1 MSQCYAVP
9 PLERRKKP
17 VWQAGLALSG
27 GASRVA
33 ARGPNHDT
41 TPAALAAGAGRLAG
55 KGAAKRHGPDRV
67 RQAPRAEGGSLSS
80 GRHRA
85 LGSSCELSKVA
96 VHTGDPGFF
105 FYIFMNRWGRNNFVP
120 RPPYWHG
127 RIEIRER
134 EMELEPWC
142 DGLGELPSLSW
153 CARPAWSD
161 TSKVEGWGRGE
172 VLLRE
177 TLDRQAPGTGQPD

>member
-9 PLERRKKP
+9 PLERREKP

-27 GASRVA
+27 GASRLA
-33 ARGPNHDT
+33 ARGPNHDA

-85 LGSSCELSKVA
+85 SAAAVSSQK
-96 VHTGDPGFF
+96 
-105 FYIFMNRWGRNNFVP
+105 
-120 RPPYWHG
+120 
-127 RIEIRER
+127 
-134 EMELEPWC
+134 
-142 DGLGELPSLSW
+142 SLF
-153 CARPAWSD
+153 
-161 TSKVEGWGRGE
+161 
-172 VLLRE
+172 
-177 TLDRQAPGTGQPD
+177 TLATPVSSFISS

>member
-1 MSQCYAVP
+1 MT
-9 PLERRKKP
+9 PLQLRWQRALV
-17 VWQAGLALSG
+17 VWQAK
-27 GASRVA
+27 
-33 ARGPNHDT
+33 
-41 TPAALAAGAGRLAG
+41 GRLNGMARI
-55 KGAAKRHGPDRV
+55 ACAR
-67 RQAPRAEGGSLSS
+67 PRAQRAPGRAP

-96 VHTGDPGFF
+96 VHTGDTGFF

-142 DGLGELPSLSW
+142 DGLGELPSLS
-153 CARPAWSD
+153 
-161 TSKVEGWGRGE
+161 
-172 VLLRE
+172 
-177 TLDRQAPGTGQPD
+177 

>member
-9 PLERRKKP
+9 PLERREKP

-27 GASRVA
+27 GASRLA
-33 ARGPNHDT
+33 ARGPNQDT

-85 LGSSCELSKVA
+85 SAVA
-96 VHTGDPGFF
+96 VSSQK
-105 FYIFMNRWGRNNFVP
+105 
-120 RPPYWHG
+120 
-127 RIEIRER
+127 
-134 EMELEPWC
+134 
-142 DGLGELPSLSW
+142 SLF
-153 CARPAWSD
+153 
-161 TSKVEGWGRGE
+161 
-172 VLLRE
+172 
-177 TLDRQAPGTGQPD
+177 TLATPVSSFISS

>member
-1 MSQCYAVP
+1 M
-9 PLERRKKP
+9 
-17 VWQAGLALSG
+17 WQAGLALSG

-41 TPAALAAGAGRLAG
+41 TPAALAAGAGCLAG

-127 RIEIRER
+127 RIEIRQR
-134 EMELEPWC
+134 EMELEPGATGYVSYHHC
-142 DGLGELPSLSW
+142 LS
-153 CARPAWSD
+153 ARAPHVTYSFSA
-161 TSKVEGWGRGE
+161 GGP
-172 VLLRE
+172 LRSSIGAQ
-177 TLDRQAPGTGQPD
+177 R

>member
-27 GASRVA
+27 GASRLA

-105 FYIFMNRWGRNNFVP
+105 FYIFMNRWRKNVFVP
-120 RPPYWHG
+120 TPDRRTG
-127 RIEIRER
+127 TVGSRSASER
-134 EMELEPWC
+134 WN
-142 DGLGELPSLSW
+142 
-153 CARPAWSD
+153 WSPD
-161 TSKVEGWGRGE
+161 
-172 VLLRE
+172 
-177 TLDRQAPGTGQPD
+177 ATG

>member
-1 MSQCYAVP
+1 MCESV
-9 PLERRKKP
+9 L
-17 VWQAGLALSG
+17 
-27 GASRVA
+27 
-33 ARGPNHDT
+33 RG
-41 TPAALAAGAGRLAG
+41 AALGEAREAGVAGRFSFVGRREPPRRTRPKSRHHSSCAG
-55 KGAAKRHGPDRV
+55 SGRWSSVRQGAAKRHGPDRV

-96 VHTGDPGFF
+96 VHTGDTGFF

-142 DGLGELPSLSW
+142 DGLGELPSLS
-153 CARPAWSD
+153 
-161 TSKVEGWGRGE
+161 
-172 VLLRE
+172 
-177 TLDRQAPGTGQPD
+177 

>member
-9 PLERRKKP
+9 PLERRERP
-17 VWQAGLALSG
+17 VWQAGLALS
-27 GASRVA
+27 ASRRNPTA
-33 ARGPNHDT
+33 HGPNHDT
-41 TPAALAAGAGRLAG
+41 IPAALAAGAGRLAG
-55 KGAAKRHGPDRV
+55 GGAANRHGPDRV

-96 VHTGDPGFF
+96 VHTGDAGFF
-105 FYIFMNRWGRNNFVP
+105 FCIFMNRWGRNNFVP

-142 DGLGELPSLSW
+142 DGLGELPSLS
-153 CARPAWSD
+153 
-161 TSKVEGWGRGE
+161 
-172 VLLRE
+172 
-177 TLDRQAPGTGQPD
+177 

>member
-9 PLERRKKP
+9 PLERREKP

-27 GASRVA
+27 GASRLA
-33 ARGPNHDT
+33 ARGPNQDT
-41 TPAALAAGAGRLAG
+41 TPAALAAGAGSLAG

-96 VHTGDPGFF
+96 VHTGTPVSS
-105 FYIFMNRWGRNNFVP
+105 FV
-120 RPPYWHG
+120 
-127 RIEIRER
+127 
-134 EMELEPWC
+134 
-142 DGLGELPSLSW
+142 SS
-153 CARPAWSD
+153 
-161 TSKVEGWGRGE
+161 
-172 VLLRE
+172 
-177 TLDRQAPGTGQPD
+177 

>member
-9 PLERRKKP
+9 PLERRERP
-17 VWQAGLALSG
+17 VWQAGLALS
-27 GASRVA
+27 ASRRRPA
-33 ARGPNHDT
+33 ARGPNHDA
-41 TPAALAAGAGRLAG
+41 TPAALAAGAGLLAG

-96 VHTGDPGFF
+96 VLTGDTGFF

-142 DGLGELPSLSW
+142 DGLGELPSLS
-153 CARPAWSD
+153 
-161 TSKVEGWGRGE
+161 
-172 VLLRE
+172 
-177 TLDRQAPGTGQPD
+177 